1 MFEEGKK
8 SQQTRKDE
16 TKCLKKIKW
25 LFAFSTRKHPNDNLH
40 QKRVFNQIMMSSF
53 GLAFFSPDLIKYKL
67 MHCLFNHLHLFD
79 LTMRGT
85 KEEFTFDQLAT

>member
-1 MFEEGKK
+1 
-8 SQQTRKDE
+8 
-16 TKCLKKIKW
+16 
-25 LFAFSTRKHPNDNLH
+25 
-40 QKRVFNQIMMSSF
+40 
-53 GLAFFSPDLIKYKL
+53 L